1 MRWLDGDSEMKFFSK
16 QREVRYDE
24 EGKYSGV
31 LVHFFQTVG
40 KVYKVLG
47 DRVSS
52 TDAVFSIINDIGKQ
66 GNYYHGRFEMLEE
79 SRERKL
85 KKILDEH
92 N

>member
-1 MRWLDGDSEMKFFSK
+1 MRVVCVSNGEMDGAMES
-16 QREVRYDE
+16 QVN
-24 EGKYSGV
+24 
-31 LVHFFQTVG
+31 LTIG

-52 TDAVFSIINDIGKQ
+52 TDSIFSIINDIGKI
-66 GNYYHGRFEMLEE
+66 GSYYRGRFEMLEE

-85 KKILDEH
+85 NKILDEY

>member
-1 MRWLDGDSEMKFFSK
+1 MRVVCVSNGKMDGAMESF
-16 QREVRYDE
+16 VN
-24 EGKYSGV
+24 
-31 LVHFFQTVG
+31 LTVG

-52 TDAVFSIINDIGKQ
+52 TDAVFSIINDIGKR

-85 KKILDEH
+85 KKILDEY

>member
-1 MRWLDGDSEMKFFSK
+1 MRVVCVSNGEMDGAMESK
-16 QREVRYDE
+16 VN
-24 EGKYSGV
+24 
-31 LVHFFQTVG
+31 LTVG

-92 N
+92 S